1 MHNSFVTNF
10 FFKYLDSN
18 PTYTEIFY
26 MKQISRYCQCN
37 ECQNKELLD
46 LNILVPKYGQSN
58 TPLVTYK
65 VTNMRSII
73 GHSKGYNGVGVL

>member
-1 MHNSFVTNF
+1 
-10 FFKYLDSN
+10 
-18 PTYTEIFY
+18 
-26 MKQISRYCQCN
+26 MKQISRYCPCN
-37 ECQNKELLD
+37 ECQNKGLLD

-65 VTNMRSII
+65 VTNISSVI